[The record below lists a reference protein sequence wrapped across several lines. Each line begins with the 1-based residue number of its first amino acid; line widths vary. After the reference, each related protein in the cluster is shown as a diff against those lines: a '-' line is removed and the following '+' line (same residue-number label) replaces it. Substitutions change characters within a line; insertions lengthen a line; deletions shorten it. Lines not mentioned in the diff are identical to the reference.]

1 MPRQHVLEP
10 PAWDTFDGP
19 YRAQVSPFRAEFL
32 SELVELQFPQSETA
46 KSCTDLRRMEL
57 ERGKKC
63 ADRAEPCQKKDE
75 KHHKLR

>member
-1 MPRQHVLEP
+1 MPLQASSL
-10 PAWDTFDGP
+10 WDTFDGH
-19 YRAQVSPFRAEFL
+19 RAQVSPFRAEFL
-32 SELVELQFPQSETA
+32 SELVELQFPQSDETA
-46 KSCTDLRRMEL
+46 KSCTDLGRMEL